1 MPGEHTE
8 TQPGGRASGS
18 AWSASAA
25 SGPHSRIPVIL
36 KTSNTPYAFAF
47 VAAQLLALPGLAV
60 ALYLYTVGKVAGSGG
75 WLLGVFELLFSGVV
89 VLPVMVLCTVLLL
102 VAGLFS
108 RLRPWACL
116 VLLLVNA
123 TVLAVAWTISPS
135 TEAAELVVWIP
146 AALSAAAAA
155 TLAWQG
161 FSPATRPERN
171 MLWGQLLLAA
181 GLGVGLGLAGGSSV
195 PAPPPAEPDPMAAVP
210 PERVFNG
217 TLGGKPVHL
226 AVHDC
231 KVYRAIPK
239 ESGESR
245 ESKGSGE
252 NGWQMVLEPEL
263 YPFFTYCER
272 QSLQADN
279 GVVTVTL
286 GRIAF
291 GAGGCCATGGTY
303 RSRDGELWKKL

>member
-1 MPGEHTE
+1 M
-8 TQPGGRASGS
+8 R
-18 AWSASAA
+18 
-25 SGPHSRIPVIL
+25 
-36 KTSNTPYAFAF
+36 TSNTPYAFAF
-47 VAAQLLALPGLAV
+47 VAAHLLALPGLAV

-89 VLPVMVLCTVLLL
+89 VLPAMLLCTVLLL

-108 RLRPWACL
+108 RVRPWACL

-123 TVLAVAWTISPS
+123 VVLAVAWTTSPF
-135 TEAAELVVWIP
+135 TEAVELLVWVSTV
-146 AALSAAAAA
+146 LSAAAAA
-155 TLAWQG
+155 GLAWQG
-161 FSPATRPERN
+161 FSPVTRPERN

-181 GLGVGLGLAGGSSV
+181 GLGVGLGLAGGGTV
-195 PAPPPAEPDPMAAVP
+195 PVAPPAEPDPMAEIP
-210 PERVFNG
+210 PERVFKG
-217 TLGGKPVHL
+217 LLGGKPVHL

-239 ESGESR
+239 ESR
-245 ESKGSGE
+245 ESGKD
-252 NGWQMVLEPEL
+252 GWQMVLEPDL
-263 YPFFTYCER
+263 YPFFTYCDR
-272 QSLQADN
+272 QSLLADN

-303 RSRDGELWKKL
+303 RSRDGELWKKQ

>member
-1 MPGEHTE
+1 
-8 TQPGGRASGS
+8 
-18 AWSASAA
+18 
-25 SGPHSRIPVIL
+25 L
-36 KTSNTPYAFAF
+36 KTSNAPYAFAF
-47 VAAQLLALPGLAV
+47 VAAQLLALPGLAL

-89 VLPVMVLCTVLLL
+89 VLPVMLLCTVLLL
-102 VAGLFS
+102 IAGLFS
-108 RLRPWACL
+108 SVRPWASL
-116 VLLLVNA
+116 VLMLVNA
-123 TVLAVAWTISPS
+123 AVLAVAWTTSPF
-135 TEAAELVVWIP
+135 TEAVELLVWI
-146 AALSAAAAA
+146 ATVLSAAAAA
-155 TLAWQG
+155 TLAWQA

-171 MLWGQLLLAA
+171 MLWAQLLLAA
-181 GLGVGLGLAGGSSV
+181 GLGVGLGLAGGGSV
-195 PAPPPAEPDPMAAVP
+195 PVAPPAEPDPMAAIP
-210 PERVFNG
+210 PERVFKG
-217 TLGGKPVHL
+217 LLGGKPVHL

-239 ESGESR
+239 ETKETK
-245 ESKGSGE
+245 ETKESGE
-252 NGWQMVLEPEL
+252 NDWQMVLEPEL

>member
-1 MPGEHTE
+1 MPDERRNTFSILPPAISAE
-8 TQPGGRASGS
+8 QS
-18 AWSASAA
+18 AWAASAV
-25 SGPHSRIPVIL
+25 SQPHSRISVIL
-36 KTSNTPYAFAF
+36 RTSNTPYAFAF
-47 VAAQLLALPGLAV
+47 VAAQLLALPGMAV
-60 ALYLYTVGKVAGSGG
+60 ALYLYTVGKMAGSGG

-89 VLPVMVLCTVLLL
+89 VLPAMLLCTVLLL
-102 VAGLFS
+102 IAGLFS
-108 RLRPWACL
+108 RIRPWACL

-135 TEAAELVVWIP
+135 TEAGELLVWVP
-146 AALSAAAAA
+146 TVLSAAVAA

-161 FSPATRPERN
+161 FSPVTRPERN

-181 GLGVGLGLAGGSSV
+181 GLGVGLGLAGAGSV
-195 PAPPPAEPDPMAAVP
+195 PVAPPAEPDPMAAIP

-231 KVYRAIPK
+231 KVYRAMPK
-239 ESGESR
+239 

-252 NGWQMVLEPEL
+252 NGWQMVLEPDL

>member
-1 MPGEHTE
+1 M
-8 TQPGGRASGS
+8 
-18 AWSASAA
+18 
-25 SGPHSRIPVIL
+25 
-36 KTSNTPYAFAF
+36 KTSNAPYAFAF
-47 VAAQLLALPGLAV
+47 VAAQLLALPGLGL

-89 VLPVMVLCTVLLL
+89 VLPAVLLCTVLLL
-102 VAGLFS
+102 IAGLFS
-108 RLRPWACL
+108 RVRPWACL

-123 TVLAVAWTISPS
+123 AVLAVAWTISPA
-135 TEAAELVVWIP
+135 TEAAELLVWV
-146 AALSAAAAA
+146 ATALSAAAAA
-155 TLAWQG
+155 ALAWQA
-161 FSPATRPERN
+161 FSPVTRPERN
-171 MLWGQLLLAA
+171 MLWGQLLLVV
-181 GLGVGLGLAGGSSV
+181 GLGIGLGLAGGGSV
-195 PAPPPAEPDPMAAVP
+195 PAPSPAEPDPMAAIP
-210 PERVFNG
+210 PERVFKG
-217 TLGGKPVHL
+217 LLEGKPVHL

-239 ESGESR
+239 EAREPGKGGE
-245 ESKGSGE
+245 GD
-252 NGWQMVLEPEL
+252 WQMVLEPDL

>member
-1 MPGEHTE
+1 M
-8 TQPGGRASGS
+8 R
-18 AWSASAA
+18 
-25 SGPHSRIPVIL
+25 
-36 KTSNTPYAFAF
+36 TSNAPYAFAF
-47 VAAQLLALPGLAV
+47 VAAQLLALPGLGL
-60 ALYLYTVGKVAGSGG
+60 ALYLYTVGNMAGSGG

-89 VLPVMVLCTVLLL
+89 VLPAMLLCAVLLL
-102 VAGLFS
+102 IAGLFS

-123 TVLAVAWTISPS
+123 AVLAVGWTISPA
-135 TEAAELVVWIP
+135 TEAAGLLVWV
-146 AALSAAAAA
+146 ATALSAAAAA
-155 TLAWQG
+155 ALAWQA

-171 MLWGQLLLAA
+171 MLWGQLLLAV
-181 GLGVGLGLAGGSSV
+181 GLGIGLGLAGGGSV
-195 PAPPPAEPDPMAAVP
+195 PAPSPAEPDPMAAIP
-210 PERVFNG
+210 PERVFKG
-217 TLGGKPVHL
+217 LLDGKPVHL

-239 ESGESR
+239 A
-245 ESKGSGE
+245 SKEPGE
-252 NGWQMVLEPEL
+252 NGWQMVLEPDL

>member
-1 MPGEHTE
+1 
-8 TQPGGRASGS
+8 
-18 AWSASAA
+18 
-25 SGPHSRIPVIL
+25 L
-36 KTSNTPYAFAF
+36 KTSNAPYAFAF
-47 VAAQLLALPGLAV
+47 VAAQLLALPGLAL

-89 VLPVMVLCTVLLL
+89 VLPVMLLCTVLLL
-102 VAGLFS
+102 IAGLFS
-108 RLRPWACL
+108 SVRPWASL

-123 TVLAVAWTISPS
+123 AVLAVAWTTSPF
-135 TEAAELVVWIP
+135 TEAVELLVWI
-146 AALSAAAAA
+146 ATVLSAAAAA
-155 TLAWQG
+155 TLAWQA

-171 MLWGQLLLAA
+171 MLWAQLLLAA
-181 GLGVGLGLAGGSSV
+181 GLGVGLGLAGGGSV
-195 PAPPPAEPDPMAAVP
+195 PVAPPAEPDPMAAIP
-210 PERVFNG
+210 PERVFKG
-217 TLGGKPVHL
+217 LLGGKPVHL

-239 ESGESR
+239 ETKETK
-245 ESKGSGE
+245 ETKESGE
-252 NGWQMVLEPEL
+252 NDWQMVLEPEL

>member
-1 MPGEHTE
+1 M
-8 TQPGGRASGS
+8 
-18 AWSASAA
+18 
-25 SGPHSRIPVIL
+25 

-47 VAAQLLALPGLAV
+47 VAAQLLALPGLGL
-60 ALYLYTVGKVAGSGG
+60 ALYLYTVGKMAGSGG
-75 WLLGVFELLFSGVV
+75 WLSGVFELLFSGAVILPA
-89 VLPVMVLCTVLLL
+89 VLLCTMLLL

-108 RLRPWACL
+108 RVRPWASL

-123 TVLAVAWTISPS
+123 AVLAVGWAISPA
-135 TEAAELVVWIP
+135 TEAAELLVWM
-146 AALSAAAAA
+146 ATVLSAAAAA
-155 TLAWQG
+155 ALAWQA
-161 FSPATRPERN
+161 FSPVTRPERT
-171 MLWGQLLLAA
+171 MLWSQLMLAVV
-181 GLGVGLGLAGGSSV
+181 LGAGLGLAGGGSV
-195 PAPPPAEPDPMAAVP
+195 AAPPAAESDPMAEIP
-210 PERVFNG
+210 PERVFKG
-217 TLGGKPVHL
+217 LLGGKPVHL

-239 ESGESR
+239 APTESAKAGE
-245 ESKGSGE
+245 SGE
-252 NGWQMVLEPEL
+252 NGWQMVLEPDL

-279 GVVTVTL
+279 GVITVTL

>member
-1 MPGEHTE
+1 M
-8 TQPGGRASGS
+8 
-18 AWSASAA
+18 
-25 SGPHSRIPVIL
+25 

-47 VAAQLLALPGLAV
+47 VAAHLLALPGLAMV
-60 ALYLYTVGKVAGSGG
+60 LHLYIVGKVASSGG
-75 WLLGVFELLFSGVV
+75 WLLGALELLFSGVV
-89 VLPVMVLCTVLLL
+89 ILPAALLGTVLLL
-102 VAGLFS
+102 IAGLFS
-108 RLRPWACL
+108 RVRPWASL
-116 VLLLVNA
+116 VLLLLNA
-123 TVLAVAWTISPS
+123 AVLALAWTTGPS
-135 TEAAELVVWIP
+135 TEAAELLIWVATV
-146 AALSAAAAA
+146 LSAAAAA
-155 TLAWQG
+155 ALAWQA
-161 FSPATRPERN
+161 FSPVTRPERN

-181 GLGVGLGLAGGSSV
+181 GFGIGLGLAGGGSV
-195 PAPPPAEPDPMAAVP
+195 PVPPPAEPDPMAQIP
-210 PERVFNG
+210 PERVFKG
-217 TLGGKPVHL
+217 LLGGKPVHL

-231 KVYRAIPK
+231 KVYRAVPK

>member
-1 MPGEHTE
+1 MQFSAGDLAE
-8 TQPGGRASGS
+8 QS
-18 AWSASAA
+18 AWAASAV
-25 SGPHSRIPVIL
+25 SQPHSRIPVIL
-36 KTSNTPYAFAF
+36 RTSNTPYAFAF
-47 VAAQLLALPGLAV
+47 VAAQLLALPGLAM

-89 VLPVMVLCTVLLL
+89 VLPAMLLCMVLLL
-102 VAGLFS
+102 IAGLFS
-108 RLRPWACL
+108 RVRPWASL
-116 VLLLVNA
+116 ALLLVNA
-123 TVLAVAWTISPS
+123 AVLALAWTISPS
-135 TEAAELVVWIP
+135 SEAAELLVWV
-146 AALSAAAAA
+146 ATVLSAAAAA
-155 TLAWQG
+155 ALAWQA
-161 FSPATRPERN
+161 FSPVTRPGRN

-181 GLGVGLGLAGGSSV
+181 GLGVGLGLAGGGSV
-195 PAPPPAEPDPMAAVP
+195 PVPRPAEPDPMAEIP
-210 PERVFNG
+210 PERVFKG
-217 TLGGKPVHL
+217 LLGGKPVHL

-239 ESGESR
+239 ESR
-245 ESKGSGE
+245 ESKEPGKDD
-252 NGWQMVLEPEL
+252 WQMVLEPEL

-279 GVVTVTL
+279 GVVTVIL

>member
-1 MPGEHTE
+1 M
-8 TQPGGRASGS
+8 
-18 AWSASAA
+18 
-25 SGPHSRIPVIL
+25 

-108 RLRPWACL
+108 SVRPWACL

-155 TLAWQG
+155 ALAWQG

-171 MLWGQLLLAA
+171 MLWGQLLLAV
-181 GLGVGLGLAGGSSV
+181 GLGVGLGLAGGGSV

-217 TLGGKPVHL
+217 MLGGKPVHL

-231 KVYRAIPK
+231 KVYRAVPK

>member
-1 MPGEHTE
+1 M
-8 TQPGGRASGS
+8 
-18 AWSASAA
+18 
-25 SGPHSRIPVIL
+25 
-36 KTSNTPYAFAF
+36 KTSNAPYAFAF
-47 VAAQLLALPGLAV
+47 VAAQLLALPGLGL

-89 VLPVMVLCTVLLL
+89 VLPAVLLCTVLLL
-102 VAGLFS
+102 IAGLFS
-108 RLRPWACL
+108 RVRPWACL

-123 TVLAVAWTISPS
+123 AVLAVGWTISPA
-135 TEAAELVVWIP
+135 TEAAELLVWV
-146 AALSAAAAA
+146 ATALSAAAAA
-155 TLAWQG
+155 ALAWQA
-161 FSPATRPERN
+161 FSPVTRPERN
-171 MLWGQLLLAA
+171 MLWGQLLLVV
-181 GLGVGLGLAGGSSV
+181 GLGIGLGLAGGGSV
-195 PAPPPAEPDPMAAVP
+195 PAPSPAEPDPMAAIP
-210 PERVFNG
+210 PERVFKG
-217 TLGGKPVHL
+217 LLEGKPVHL

-239 ESGESR
+239 EAREPGKGGE
-245 ESKGSGE
+245 GD
-252 NGWQMVLEPEL
+252 WQMVLEPDL

>member
-1 MPGEHTE
+1 M
-8 TQPGGRASGS
+8 
-18 AWSASAA
+18 
-25 SGPHSRIPVIL
+25 
-36 KTSNTPYAFAF
+36 KTSNAPYAFAF
-47 VAAQLLALPGLAV
+47 VAAQLLALPGLGL

-89 VLPVMVLCTVLLL
+89 VLPAVLLCTVLLL
-102 VAGLFS
+102 IAGLFS
-108 RLRPWACL
+108 RVRPWACL

-123 TVLAVAWTISPS
+123 AVLAVGWTISPA
-135 TEAAELVVWIP
+135 TEAAELLVWV
-146 AALSAAAAA
+146 ATALSAAAAA
-155 TLAWQG
+155 ALAWQA
-161 FSPATRPERN
+161 FSPVTRPERN
-171 MLWGQLLLAA
+171 MLWGQLLLAV
-181 GLGVGLGLAGGSSV
+181 GLGIGLGLAGGGSV
-195 PAPPPAEPDPMAAVP
+195 PAPSPAEPDPMAAIP
-210 PERVFNG
+210 PERVFKG
-217 TLGGKPVHL
+217 LLEGKPVHL

-239 ESGESR
+239 EAREPGKGGE
-245 ESKGSGE
+245 GD
-252 NGWQMVLEPEL
+252 WQMVLEPDL

>member
-1 MPGEHTE
+1 M
-8 TQPGGRASGS
+8 R
-18 AWSASAA
+18 
-25 SGPHSRIPVIL
+25 
-36 KTSNTPYAFAF
+36 TSNTPYAFAF

-60 ALYLYTVGKVAGSGG
+60 ALYLYTVGKMAGSGG

-89 VLPVMVLCTVLLL
+89 VLPAMLLCAVLLL
-102 VAGLFS
+102 IAGLFS
-108 RLRPWACL
+108 RVRPWASL
-116 VLLLVNA
+116 VLLLVNT

-135 TEAAELVVWIP
+135 TEAAELLVWVP
-146 AALSAAAAA
+146 TVLSAAAAA

-161 FSPATRPERN
+161 FSPVTRPERN

-181 GLGVGLGLAGGSSV
+181 GLGVGLGLAGAGSV
-195 PAPPPAEPDPMAAVP
+195 PVAPPAEPDPMAAVP

-217 TLGGKPVHL
+217 TLDGKPVHL

-239 ESGESR
+239 EAR
-245 ESKGSGE
+245 ESKESGE
-252 NGWQMVLEPEL
+252 NGWQMVLEPDL

-303 RSRDGELWKKL
+303 RSRDGELWKKQ